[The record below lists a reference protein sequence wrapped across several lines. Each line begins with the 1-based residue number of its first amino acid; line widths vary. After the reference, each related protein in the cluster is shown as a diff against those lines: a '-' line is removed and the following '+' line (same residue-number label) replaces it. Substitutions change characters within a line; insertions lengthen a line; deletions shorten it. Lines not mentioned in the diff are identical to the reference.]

1 MRASDTV
8 LPDGRTIRSFET
20 GPADASA
27 AIVWHPGT
35 PHTARPPAPLVAHAE
50 RLGLRLVSIARPGF
64 GSSTPH
70 PGRTVASAARDALA
84 VLDAAG
90 VTRAIA
96 AGYSGGGPHSLALAA
111 LDPDLVGAVVA
122 VASPAP
128 FEGDTGVDGAGWF
141 AGMRAPG
148 GLLAARDGRAAR
160 LAYAEHE
167 AFDPEQF
174 LPVDWAT
181 LEGEWGAVGA
191 DAQAADAFGPDG
203 AVDDDVAFVNDWG
216 VALAEV
222 SAPVLLVHGTGDR
235 VIPVAHTERI
245 AAALPRAE
253 LHAREGDGHVAVLAG
268 LAPAL
273 DRAGELLG

>member
-35 PHTARPPAPLVAHAE
+35 PHTGRPPAPLVAHAE
-50 RLGLRLVSIARPGF
+50 RLGLRLVSITRPGF
-64 GSSTPH
+64 GGSTPH

-84 VLDAAG
+84 VLGAAG

-96 AGYSGGGPHSLALAA
+96 AGYSGGGPHALALAA
-111 LDPDLVGAVVA
+111 LAPELVGAVVA

-167 AFDPEQF
+167 VFDPEQF
-174 LPVDWAT
+174 LPVDWAA
-181 LEGEWGAVGA
+181 LEGEWGAVGE

-203 AVDDDVAFVNDWG
+203 AVDDDVAFVNDWD
-216 VALAEV
+216 VELAEV

-235 VIPVAHTERI
+235 VIPFAHTERI
-245 AAALPRAE
+245 AAALARAE

>member
-20 GPADASA
+20 GPVDAEA

-35 PHTARPPAPLVAHAE
+35 PHTGRPPAPLVAHAE

-64 GSSTPH
+64 GGSTPH

-90 VTRAIA
+90 ATRAIA
-96 AGYSGGGPHSLALAA
+96 AGYSGGGPHALALGA
-111 LDPDLVGAVVA
+111 LAPDLVGAVVA

-160 LAYAEHE
+160 LDYAEHE
-167 AFDPEQF
+167 VFDPEQF
-174 LPVDWAT
+174 LPVDWAA
-181 LEGEWGAVGA
+181 LEGEWGAVGE
-191 DAQAADAFGPDG
+191 DAQAAAAYGPDG
-203 AVDDDVAFVNDWG
+203 AVDDDVAFVNDWD
-216 VALAEV
+216 VELAEV
-222 SAPVLLVHGTGDR
+222 SAPVLLVHGTADR
-235 VIPVAHTERI
+235 VIPFGHAERI
-245 AAALPRAE
+245 AAALPRHE
-253 LHAREGDGHVAVLAG
+253 LHARVGDGHVAVLAG
-268 LAPAL
+268 LGPAL
-273 DRAGELLG
+273 DRARSLLG

>member
-20 GPADASA
+20 GPADALA

-35 PHTARPPAPLVAHAE
+35 PHTGRPPAPLVAHAE
-50 RLGLRLVSIARPGF
+50 RLGLWLVSIARPGF
-64 GSSTPH
+64 GGSTPH

-84 VLDAAG
+84 VLGAAG

-96 AGYSGGGPHSLALAA
+96 AGYSGGGPHALALGA
-111 LDPDLVGAVVA
+111 LAPDLVGAVVA

-174 LPVDWAT
+174 LPVDWAA
-181 LEGEWGAVGA
+181 LEGEWGAVGE

-235 VIPVAHTERI
+235 VIPFAHAERI
-245 AAALPRAE
+245 AAALPQGE
-253 LHAREGDGHVAVLAG
+253 LHPREGDGHVAVLAG

-273 DRAGELLG
+273 DRARVLLG